1 MMPNY
6 ADYLQWVQQQ
16 NMMQNPVTQ
25 GGQPIVAFVA
35 NKTAADLFN
44 VNPGQEAVLIDMDMP
59 YVYRK
64 DNPSYGH
71 GGMWTAEGSYGRM
84 PYGRRDGDGDGR
96 YNESYRGYDG
106 YGNRGYGESYGDYG
120 NRGSYGRMYGHN
132 EDIVEKLRRDMRN
145 ASNDQERDY
154 IRKLIRQYEE

>member
-1 MMPNY
+1 MPNY

-16 NMMQNPVTQ
+16 NMIQSQPVPQ

-64 DNPSYGH
+64 ARSADNKLQPLGWYDLVPH
-71 GGMWTAEGSYGRM
+71 KEAEVIK
-84 PYGRRDGDGDGR
+84 
-96 YNESYRGYDG
+96 
-106 YGNRGYGESYGDYG
+106 
-120 NRGSYGRMYGHN
+120 
-132 EDIVEKLRRDMRN
+132 EDELSEKYVKREDLDKIISDEVEKRM
-145 ASNDQERDY
+145 SEVFTKS
-154 IRKLIRQYEE
+154 RKKGADE

>member
-16 NMMQNPVTQ
+16 NMVQAPPTN
-25 GGQPIVAFVA
+25 QPMVAFVA

-64 DNPSYGH
+64 ARTADNKLLPLGWFDLVPHQEAKEEKVSLDGYVK
-71 GGMWTAEGSYGRM
+71 EDELSKKYV
-84 PYGRRDGDGDGR
+84 RRDDLDKIISD
-96 YNESYRGYDG
+96 E
-106 YGNRGYGESYGDYG
+106 
-120 NRGSYGRMYGHN
+120 
-132 EDIVEKLRRDMRN
+132 VEKRM
-145 ASNDQERDY
+145 SEVFTKS
-154 IRKLIRQYEE
+154 RKKGAEE

>member
-1 MMPNY
+1 MPNY

-16 NMMQNPVTQ
+16 NMIQSQPVPQ

-64 DNPSYGH
+64 ARSADNKPQPLGWYDLVPH
-71 GGMWTAEGSYGRM
+71 KEAEVIK
-84 PYGRRDGDGDGR
+84 
-96 YNESYRGYDG
+96 
-106 YGNRGYGESYGDYG
+106 
-120 NRGSYGRMYGHN
+120 
-132 EDIVEKLRRDMRN
+132 EDELSEKYVKREDLDKIISDEVEKRM
-145 ASNDQERDY
+145 SEVFTKS
-154 IRKLIRQYEE
+154 RKKGAEE